1 MSDDEDKAEMDKAR
15 AEIDEKYE
23 KLLAAATGNDTNN
36 LEIETD
42 EITESESEN
51 QKPST
56 INIVDMML
64 GKSSAK
70 TLDSETMI
78 LESQKRI
85 WRAVKQGGA
94 EYYGIISES
103 DEFLRA
109 HVNEKIPMAVMFVDL
124 VGSTDMSLSLPEEKV
139 AMIVSSFAQEMAIA
153 VKQHNGFT
161 LKFVGDAVIGYFIH
175 KSALMASDNAISCAQ
190 NMIKIIEEGINPIL
204 NNYDYPDLF
213 IKIGIDYG
221 ESMVMR
227 YGKDKDRAHVDLLGP
242 VMNIAAKVQN
252 KARPQ
257 QIMIGED
264 VFNKIHPTTQKNF
277 ELKVWDKDSWNYRNR
292 HTGKLYPVY
301 ASKTKR

>member
-1 MSDDEDKAEMDKAR
+1 MSDAEEKTSNDEAR
-15 AEIDEKYE
+15 AEIDKKYE
-23 KLLAAATGNDTNN
+23 KLLAAATGTETHD
-36 LEIETD
+36 LEIESDNT
-42 EITESESEN
+42 TEPEY

-56 INIVDMML
+56 SNIVDMML
-64 GKSSAK
+64 GKRSGE

-78 LESQKRI
+78 LETQKRI
-85 WRAVKQGGA
+85 WKAIKQGGA

-103 DEFLRA
+103 DEFLRE

-153 VKQHNGFT
+153 VKQHSGYT

-204 NNYDYPDLF
+204 NNYDYPDLY

-227 YGKDKDRAHVDLLGP
+227 YGKDKARAHVDLLGP

-252 KARPQ
+252 KAKPQ

-264 VFNKIHPTTQKNF
+264 IFNKIHPTTQKNF

-292 HTGKLYPVY
+292 QTGKLYPVY
-301 ASKTKR
+301 ESKSKL

>member
-1 MSDDEDKAEMDKAR
+1 MSDDEAR
-15 AEIDEKYE
+15 AEIDKKYE
-23 KLLAAATGNDTNN
+23 KLLAAATG
-36 LEIETD
+36 TD
-42 EITESESEN
+42 TESIEREN
-51 QKPST
+51 GKETKTVPEYQKPST
-56 INIVDMML
+56 SNIVDMML
-64 GKSSAK
+64 GKSSGK

-78 LESQKRI
+78 LETQKRI
-85 WRAVKQGGA
+85 WKAIKQGGA

-103 DEFLRA
+103 DEFLRK

-124 VGSTDMSLSLPEEKV
+124 VGSTNMSLSLPEEKV
-139 AMIVSSFAQEMAIA
+139 AMIVSSFAQEMAIS
-153 VKQHNGFT
+153 VKQYSGYT

-175 KSALMASDNAISCAQ
+175 KSALMASDNAISCGQ

-227 YGKDKDRAHVDLLGP
+227 YGKDEVRAHVDLLGP

-252 KARPQ
+252 KAMPQ

-264 VFNKIHPTTQKNF
+264 IFNKIHPTTQKNF
-277 ELKVWDKDSWNYRNR
+277 ELKVWDEGSWNYRNR

-301 ASKTKR
+301 ASKTKL

>member
-1 MSDDEDKAEMDKAR
+1 MTDDDDAR
-15 AEIDEKYE
+15 AEIEKKYE
-23 KLLAAATGNDTNN
+23 KLLAAATGTDNDSLDTESGK
-36 LEIETD
+36 EIET
-42 EITESESEN
+42 EPEY

-56 INIVDMML
+56 SNIVDMML
-64 GKSSAK
+64 GKSSTG

-78 LESQKRI
+78 LETQKRI
-85 WRAVKQGGA
+85 WRAIKQGGV
-94 EYYGIISES
+94 EYYGIVSES
-103 DEFLRA
+103 DEFLRE

-153 VKQHNGFT
+153 VKQHTGYT

-190 NMIKIIEEGINPIL
+190 TMIKIIEDGINPIL

-213 IKIGIDYG
+213 IKIGVDYG

-227 YGKDKDRAHVDLLGP
+227 YGNDKMRSHVDLLGP

-252 KARPQ
+252 KAKPQ

-264 VFNKIHPTTQKNF
+264 IFNKIHPSTQKTF
-277 ELKVWDKDSWNYRNR
+277 ELKVWDEGSWNYRNR

-301 ASKTKR
+301 ASKTKL

>member
-78 LESQKRI
+78 LETQKRI
-85 WRAVKQGGA
+85 WKAIKQGGA

-103 DEFLRA
+103 DEFLRE

-153 VKQHNGFT
+153 VKQHSGYT

-204 NNYDYPDLF
+204 NNYDYPDLY

-227 YGKDKDRAHVDLLGP
+227 YGKDKARAHVDLLGP

>member
-78 LESQKRI
+78 LETQKRI

-103 DEFLRA
+103 DEFLRV

-204 NNYDYPDLF
+204 NNYDYPDLY

-227 YGKDKDRAHVDLLGP
+227 YGKDKIRAHVDLLGP

-252 KARPQ
+252 KAKPQ

-264 VFNKIHPTTQKNF
+264 IFNKIHPTTQKNF

-292 HTGKLYPVY
+292 QTGKLYPVY
-301 ASKTKR
+301 ESKSKL

>member
-1 MSDDEDKAEMDKAR
+1 MTDDDDAR
-15 AEIDEKYE
+15 AEIDKKYE
-23 KLLAAATGNDTNN
+23 KLLAAATGTDNDSIETESGK
-36 LEIETD
+36 EIET
-42 EITESESEN
+42 EPEY

-56 INIVDMML
+56 SNIVDMML
-64 GKSSAK
+64 GKSSTG

-78 LESQKRI
+78 LETQKRI
-85 WRAVKQGGA
+85 WRAIKQGGV
-94 EYYGIISES
+94 EYYGIVSES
-103 DEFLRA
+103 DEFLRE

-153 VKQHNGFT
+153 VKQHSGYT

-190 NMIKIIEEGINPIL
+190 TKIKIIEDGINPIS

-213 IKIGIDYG
+213 IKIGVDYG

-227 YGKDKDRAHVDLLGP
+227 YGNDKMRSHVDLLGP

-252 KARPQ
+252 KAKPQ

-264 VFNKIHPTTQKNF
+264 IFNKIHPSTQKTF
-277 ELKVWDKDSWNYRNR
+277 ELKVWDEGSWNYRNR

-301 ASKTKR
+301 ASKTKL

>member
-78 LESQKRI
+78 LETQKRI

-190 NMIKIIEEGINPIL
+190 TMIKIIEDGINPIL

-213 IKIGIDYG
+213 IKIGVDYG

-227 YGKDKDRAHVDLLGP
+227 YGNDKIRSHVDLLGP

-252 KARPQ
+252 KAKPQ

-264 VFNKIHPTTQKNF
+264 IFNKIHPTTQKNF
-277 ELKVWDKDSWNYRNR
+277 ELKVWDEGNWNYRNR

-301 ASKTKR
+301 ASKTKL

>member
-64 GKSSAK
+64 GKSSTK

-78 LESQKRI
+78 LETQKRI
-85 WRAVKQGGA
+85 WKAIKQGGA

>member
-1 MSDDEDKAEMDKAR
+1 MSDDEAR
-15 AEIDEKYE
+15 AEIDKKYE
-23 KLLAAATGNDTNN
+23 KLLAAATGSNINN
-36 LEIETD
+36 IETD
-42 EITESESEN
+42 DDKETESEPEY

-56 INIVDMML
+56 TNIVDMML

-78 LESQKRI
+78 LETQKRI
-85 WRAVKQGGA
+85 WAAIKQGGA

-103 DEFLRA
+103 DEFLRE

-139 AMIVSSFAQEMAIA
+139 AMIVSSFAQEMAIS
-153 VKQHNGFT
+153 VKQHSGYT

-190 NMIKIIEEGINPIL
+190 NMIQIIEEGINPIL

-227 YGKDKDRAHVDLLGP
+227 YGKDKTRAHVDLLGP
-242 VMNIAAKVQN
+242 VLNIAAKVQN
-252 KARPQ
+252 KAKPQ
-257 QIMIGED
+257 QILIGED
-264 VFNKIHPTTQKNF
+264 IFNKIHPSTQKNF
-277 ELKVWDKDSWNYRNR
+277 NLKVWDKDSWNYRNR

-301 ASKTKR
+301 ASKTKL

>member
-1 MSDDEDKAEMDKAR
+1 MSDDDEAR
-15 AEIDEKYE
+15 AEIDKKYE
-23 KLLAAATGNDTNN
+23 KLLAAATGNESNN
-36 LEIETD
+36 IEIETD
-42 EITESESEN
+42 KEPEIGKEPKY
-51 QKPST
+51 QMPST
-56 INIVDMML
+56 SNIVDMML
-64 GKSSAK
+64 GKRSGE

-78 LESQKRI
+78 LETQKRI
-85 WRAVKQGGA
+85 WRAIKQGGV
-94 EYYGIISES
+94 EYYGIVSES
-103 DEFLRA
+103 DEFLRE

-153 VKQHNGFT
+153 VKQHSGYT

-190 NMIKIIEEGINPIL
+190 TMIKIIEDGINPIL
-204 NNYDYPDLF
+204 NNYEYPELF
-213 IKIGIDYG
+213 IKIGVDYG

-227 YGKDKDRAHVDLLGP
+227 YGKDKARSHVDLLGP

-252 KARPQ
+252 KAKPQ

-264 VFNKIHPTTQKNF
+264 IYNKIHPTSQKNF

>member
-1 MSDDEDKAEMDKAR
+1 
-15 AEIDEKYE
+15 
-23 KLLAAATGNDTNN
+23 
-36 LEIETD
+36 
-42 EITESESEN
+42 
-51 QKPST
+51 
-56 INIVDMML
+56 ML
-64 GKSSAK
+64 GKSSEL
-70 TLDSETMI
+70 TQDSETMI
-78 LESQKRI
+78 LETQKRI
-85 WRAVKQGGA
+85 WRAIKQGGV

-103 DEFLRA
+103 DEFLRE

-153 VKQHNGFT
+153 VKQHHGYA

-190 NMIKIIEEGINPIL
+190 TMIKIIEDGINPIL

-213 IKIGIDYG
+213 IKIGVDYG

-227 YGKDKDRAHVDLLGP
+227 YGNDKARSHVDLLGP

-252 KARPQ
+252 KAKPQ

-264 VFNKIHPTTQKNF
+264 IFNKIHPTTQKNF
-277 ELKVWDKDSWNYRNR
+277 ELKVWNENEWNYRNR
-292 HTGKLYPVY
+292 QTGKLYPVY
-301 ASKTKR
+301 GSKTKL

>member
-78 LESQKRI
+78 LETQKRI

-103 DEFLRA
+103 DEFLRV

-204 NNYDYPDLF
+204 NNYDYPDLY

-227 YGKDKDRAHVDLLGP
+227 YGKDKARAHVDLLGP

-252 KARPQ
+252 KAKPQ

-264 VFNKIHPTTQKNF
+264 IFNKIHPTTQKNF

-292 HTGKLYPVY
+292 QTGKLYPVY
-301 ASKTKR
+301 ESKSKL

>member
-1 MSDDEDKAEMDKAR
+1 MSDDDEAKAEFDK
-15 AEIDEKYE
+15 KYE
-23 KLLAAATGNDTNN
+23 KLLAAATGNETNN
-36 LEIETD
+36 IEIETD
-42 EITESESEN
+42 KEPEIGKEPEY
-51 QKPST
+51 QMPST
-56 INIVDMML
+56 SNIVDMML
-64 GKSSAK
+64 GKRSGE

-78 LESQKRI
+78 LETQKRI
-85 WRAVKQGGA
+85 WKAIKQGGA

-103 DEFLRA
+103 DEFLRE

-153 VKQHNGFT
+153 VKQHNGYT

>member
-1 MSDDEDKAEMDKAR
+1 MTDDDDAR
-15 AEIDEKYE
+15 AEIDKKYE
-23 KLLAAATGNDTNN
+23 KLLAAATGTDNDSIETESGK
-36 LEIETD
+36 EIET
-42 EITESESEN
+42 EPEY

-56 INIVDMML
+56 SNIVDMML
-64 GKSSAK
+64 GKSSTG

-78 LESQKRI
+78 LETQKRI
-85 WRAVKQGGA
+85 WRAIKQGGV
-94 EYYGIISES
+94 EYYGIVSES
-103 DEFLRA
+103 DEFLRE

-153 VKQHNGFT
+153 VKQHSGYT

-190 NMIKIIEEGINPIL
+190 TMIKIIEDGINPIL

-213 IKIGIDYG
+213 IKIGVDYG
-221 ESMVMR
+221 DSMVMR
-227 YGKDKDRAHVDLLGP
+227 YGNDKMRSHVDLLGP

-252 KARPQ
+252 KAKPQ

-264 VFNKIHPTTQKNF
+264 IFNKIHPSTQKTF
-277 ELKVWDKDSWNYRNR
+277 ELKVWDEGSWNYRNR

-301 ASKTKR
+301 ASKTKL

>member
-1 MSDDEDKAEMDKAR
+1 MTDDDDAR
-15 AEIDEKYE
+15 AEIDKKYE
-23 KLLAAATGNDTNN
+23 KLLAAATGTDNDSIETESGK
-36 LEIETD
+36 EIET
-42 EITESESEN
+42 EPEY

-56 INIVDMML
+56 SNIVDMML
-64 GKSSAK
+64 GKSSAG

-78 LESQKRI
+78 LETQKRI
-85 WRAVKQGGA
+85 WRAIKQGGV
-94 EYYGIISES
+94 EYYGIVSES
-103 DEFLRA
+103 DEFLRE

-153 VKQHNGFT
+153 VKQHSGYT

-190 NMIKIIEEGINPIL
+190 TMIKIIEDGINPIL

-213 IKIGIDYG
+213 IKIGVDYG

-227 YGKDKDRAHVDLLGP
+227 YGNDKMRSHVDLLGP

-252 KARPQ
+252 KAKPQ

-264 VFNKIHPTTQKNF
+264 IFNKIHPSTQKTF
-277 ELKVWDKDSWNYRNR
+277 ELKVWDEGSWNYRNR

-301 ASKTKR
+301 ASKTKL

>member
-1 MSDDEDKAEMDKAR
+1 MSDDDEAR
-15 AEIDEKYE
+15 AEIDKKYE
-23 KLLAAATGNDTNN
+23 KLLAAATGNETNN
-36 LEIETD
+36 IEIETD
-42 EITESESEN
+42 KEPEIGKEPEY
-51 QKPST
+51 QMPST
-56 INIVDMML
+56 SNIVDMML
-64 GKSSAK
+64 GKRSGE

-78 LESQKRI
+78 LETQKRI
-85 WRAVKQGGA
+85 WKAIKQGGA

-103 DEFLRA
+103 DEFLRE

-153 VKQHNGFT
+153 VKQHNGYT

-204 NNYDYPDLF
+204 NNYDYPDLY

-227 YGKDKDRAHVDLLGP
+227 YGKDKARAHVDLLGP

-252 KARPQ
+252 KAKPQ

-264 VFNKIHPTTQKNF
+264 IFNKIHPTTQKNF

-292 HTGKLYPVY
+292 QTGKLYPVY
-301 ASKTKR
+301 ESKSKL

>member
-1 MSDDEDKAEMDKAR
+1 MTDDDDAR
-15 AEIDEKYE
+15 AEIDKKYE
-23 KLLAAATGNDTNN
+23 KLLAAATGTDNDSLETESGK
-36 LEIETD
+36 EIET
-42 EITESESEN
+42 EPEY

-56 INIVDMML
+56 SNIVDMML
-64 GKSSAK
+64 GKSSTG

-78 LESQKRI
+78 LETQKRI
-85 WRAVKQGGA
+85 WRAIKQGGV
-94 EYYGIISES
+94 EYYGIVSES
-103 DEFLRA
+103 DEFLRE

-153 VKQHNGFT
+153 VKQHSGYT

-190 NMIKIIEEGINPIL
+190 TMIKIIEDGINPIL

-213 IKIGIDYG
+213 IKIGVDYG

-227 YGKDKDRAHVDLLGP
+227 YGNDKMRSHVDLLGP

-252 KARPQ
+252 KAKPQ

-264 VFNKIHPTTQKNF
+264 IFNKIHPSTQKTF
-277 ELKVWDKDSWNYRNR
+277 ELKVWDEGSWNYRNR

-301 ASKTKR
+301 ASKTKL

>member
-1 MSDDEDKAEMDKAR
+1 MSDDDEAR
-15 AEIDEKYE
+15 AEIDKKYE
-23 KLLAAATGNDTNN
+23 KLLAAATGNESNN
-36 LEIETD
+36 IEIETD
-42 EITESESEN
+42 KEPEIGKEPKY
-51 QKPST
+51 QMPST
-56 INIVDMML
+56 SNIVDMML
-64 GKSSAK
+64 GKRSGE

-78 LESQKRI
+78 LETQKRI
-85 WRAVKQGGA
+85 WKAIKQGGA

-103 DEFLRA
+103 DEFLRE

-153 VKQHNGFT
+153 VKQHNGYT

-204 NNYDYPDLF
+204 NNYDYPDLY

-227 YGKDKDRAHVDLLGP
+227 YGKDKARSHVDLLGP

-252 KARPQ
+252 KAKPQ

-264 VFNKIHPTTQKNF
+264 IFNKIHPTTQKNF
-277 ELKVWDKDSWNYRNR
+277 DLKVWDEGSWNYRNR

-301 ASKTKR
+301 ASKTKL

>member
-1 MSDDEDKAEMDKAR
+1 MTDDDDAR
-15 AEIDEKYE
+15 AEIDKKYE
-23 KLLAAATGNDTNN
+23 KLLAAATGTDNDSIETESGK
-36 LEIETD
+36 EIET
-42 EITESESEN
+42 EPEY

-56 INIVDMML
+56 SNIVDMLL
-64 GKSSAK
+64 GKSSTG

-78 LESQKRI
+78 LETQKRI
-85 WRAVKQGGA
+85 WRAIKQGGV
-94 EYYGIISES
+94 EYYGIVSES
-103 DEFLRA
+103 DEFLRE

-153 VKQHNGFT
+153 VKQHSGYT

-190 NMIKIIEEGINPIL
+190 TMIKIIEDGINPIL

-213 IKIGIDYG
+213 IKIGVDYG

-227 YGKDKDRAHVDLLGP
+227 YGNDKMRSHVDLLGP

-252 KARPQ
+252 KAKPQ

-264 VFNKIHPTTQKNF
+264 IFNKIHPSTQKNF
-277 ELKVWDKDSWNYRNR
+277 ELKVWDEGSWNYRNR

-301 ASKTKR
+301 ASKTKL

>member
-64 GKSSAK
+64 GKSSTK

-78 LESQKRI
+78 LETQKRI
-85 WRAVKQGGA
+85 WKAVKQGGA

-103 DEFLRA
+103 DEFLRV

>member
-1 MSDDEDKAEMDKAR
+1 MTDDDDAR
-15 AEIDEKYE
+15 AEIDKKYE
-23 KLLAAATGNDTNN
+23 KLLAAATGTDNDSIETESGK
-36 LEIETD
+36 EIET
-42 EITESESEN
+42 EPEY

-56 INIVDMML
+56 SNIVDMML
-64 GKSSAK
+64 GKSSTG

-78 LESQKRI
+78 LETQKRI
-85 WRAVKQGGA
+85 WRAIKQGGV
-94 EYYGIISES
+94 EYYGIVSES
-103 DEFLRA
+103 DEFLRE

-153 VKQHNGFT
+153 VKQHSGYT

-190 NMIKIIEEGINPIL
+190 TMIKIIEDGINPIL

-213 IKIGIDYG
+213 IKIGVDYG

-227 YGKDKDRAHVDLLGP
+227 YGNDKVRSHVDLLGP

-252 KARPQ
+252 KAKPQ

-264 VFNKIHPTTQKNF
+264 IFNKIHPSTQKTF
-277 ELKVWDKDSWNYRNR
+277 ELKVWDEGSWNYRNR

-301 ASKTKR
+301 ASKTKL

>member
-36 LEIETD
+36 LEIESD
-42 EITESESEN
+42 EITESESAN

-64 GKSSAK
+64 GKNSAK

-78 LESQKRI
+78 LETQKRI
-85 WRAVKQGGA
+85 WKAVKQGGA

-139 AMIVSSFAQEMAIA
+139 AMIVSSFAQEMAIS
-153 VKQHNGFT
+153 VKQHDGFT
-161 LKFVGDAVIGYFIH
+161 LKFVGDAVIGLSLIH
-175 KSALMASDNAISCAQ
+175 I
-190 NMIKIIEEGINPIL
+190 
-204 NNYDYPDLF
+204 
-213 IKIGIDYG
+213 
-221 ESMVMR
+221 
-227 YGKDKDRAHVDLLGP
+227 
-242 VMNIAAKVQN
+242 
-252 KARPQ
+252 
-257 QIMIGED
+257 
-264 VFNKIHPTTQKNF
+264 
-277 ELKVWDKDSWNYRNR
+277 
-292 HTGKLYPVY
+292 
-301 ASKTKR
+301 

>member
-1 MSDDEDKAEMDKAR
+1 MSDDEAR
-15 AEIDEKYE
+15 AEIDKKYE
-23 KLLAAATGNDTNN
+23 KLLAAATGTDTDT
-36 LEIETD
+36 IETGND
-42 EITESESEN
+42 KESETEPEY

-56 INIVDMML
+56 TNIVDMML
-64 GKSSAK
+64 GKSSTK

-78 LESQKRI
+78 LETQKRI
-85 WRAVKQGGA
+85 WKAIKQGGA

-103 DEFLRA
+103 DEFLRE

-139 AMIVSSFAQEMAIA
+139 AMIVSSFAQEMAIS
-153 VKQHNGFT
+153 VKQHSGFT

-190 NMIKIIEEGINPIL
+190 NMIKIIEDGINPIL
-204 NNYDYPDLF
+204 NNYDYPDLY

-227 YGKDKDRAHVDLLGP
+227 YGMDKARAHVDLLGP
-242 VMNIAAKVQN
+242 VLNIAAKVQN
-252 KARPQ
+252 KAKPQ

-264 VFNKIHPTTQKNF
+264 IYKKIHPTTQKNF
-277 ELKVWDKDSWNYRNR
+277 ELKVWDEDSWNYRNR
-292 HTGKLYPVY
+292 LTGKLYPVY
-301 ASKTKR
+301 ASKTKL

>member
-1 MSDDEDKAEMDKAR
+1 MSDAEEKTSNDEAR
-15 AEIDEKYE
+15 AEIDKKYE
-23 KLLAAATGNDTNN
+23 KLLAAATGTETHD
-36 LEIETD
+36 LEIESD
-42 EITESESEN
+42 NAIEPEY

-56 INIVDMML
+56 SNIVDMML
-64 GKSSAK
+64 GKRSGE

-78 LESQKRI
+78 LETQKRI
-85 WRAVKQGGA
+85 WKAIKQGGA

-103 DEFLRA
+103 DEFLRE

-153 VKQHNGFT
+153 VKQHSGYT

-175 KSALMASDNAISCAQ
+175 KSALIASDNAISCAQ

-204 NNYDYPDLF
+204 NNYDYPDLY

-227 YGKDKDRAHVDLLGP
+227 YGKDKARAHVDLLGP

-252 KARPQ
+252 KAKPQ

-264 VFNKIHPTTQKNF
+264 IFNKIHPTTQKNF

-292 HTGKLYPVY
+292 QTGKLYPVY
-301 ASKTKR
+301 ESKSKL

>member
-1 MSDDEDKAEMDKAR
+1 MTDDDDAR
-15 AEIDEKYE
+15 AEIDKKYE
-23 KLLAAATGNDTNN
+23 KLLAAATGTDNDSIETESGK
-36 LEIETD
+36 EIET
-42 EITESESEN
+42 EPEY

-56 INIVDMML
+56 SNIVDMML
-64 GKSSAK
+64 GKSSTG

-78 LESQKRI
+78 LETQKRI
-85 WRAVKQGGA
+85 WRAIKQGGV
-94 EYYGIISES
+94 EYYGIVSES
-103 DEFLRA
+103 DEFLRE

-153 VKQHNGFT
+153 VKQHSGYT

-190 NMIKIIEEGINPIL
+190 TMIKIIEDGINPIL
-204 NNYDYPDLF
+204 NNYDYPDLY
-213 IKIGIDYG
+213 IKIGVDYG

-227 YGKDKDRAHVDLLGP
+227 YGNDKMRSHVDLLGP

-252 KARPQ
+252 KAKPQ

-264 VFNKIHPTTQKNF
+264 IFNKIHPSTQKNF
-277 ELKVWDKDSWNYRNR
+277 ELKVWGEGSWNYRNR

-301 ASKTKR
+301 ASKTKL

>member
-1 MSDDEDKAEMDKAR
+1 MSDDEAR
-15 AEIDEKYE
+15 AEIDKKYE
-23 KLLAAATGNDTNN
+23 KLLAAATGTDTDT
-36 LEIETD
+36 IETGND
-42 EITESESEN
+42 KESETEPEY

-56 INIVDMML
+56 TNIVDMML
-64 GKSSAK
+64 GKSSTK

-78 LESQKRI
+78 LETQKRI
-85 WRAVKQGGA
+85 WKAIKQGGA

-103 DEFLRA
+103 DEFLRE

-139 AMIVSSFAQEMAIA
+139 AMIVSSFAQEMAIS
-153 VKQHNGFT
+153 VKQHNGYT

-190 NMIKIIEEGINPIL
+190 NMIKIIEDGINPIL
-204 NNYDYPDLF
+204 NNYDYPDLY

-227 YGKDKDRAHVDLLGP
+227 YGMDKARAHVDLLGP
-242 VMNIAAKVQN
+242 VLNIAAKVQN
-252 KARPQ
+252 KAKPQ

-264 VFNKIHPTTQKNF
+264 IYKKIHPTTQKNF
-277 ELKVWDKDSWNYRNR
+277 ELKVWDEDSWNYRNR
-292 HTGKLYPVY
+292 LTGKLYPVY
-301 ASKTKR
+301 ASKTKL

>member
-64 GKSSAK
+64 GKSSTK

-78 LESQKRI
+78 LETQKRI

-103 DEFLRA
+103 DEFLRV

>member
-1 MSDDEDKAEMDKAR
+1 MTDDDDAR
-15 AEIDEKYE
+15 AEIDKKYE
-23 KLLAAATGNDTNN
+23 KLLAAATGTDNDSIETESGK
-36 LEIETD
+36 EIET
-42 EITESESEN
+42 EPEY

-56 INIVDMML
+56 SNIVDMML
-64 GKSSAK
+64 GKSSTG

-78 LESQKRI
+78 LETQKRI
-85 WRAVKQGGA
+85 WRAIKQGGV
-94 EYYGIISES
+94 EYYGIVSES
-103 DEFLRA
+103 DEFLRE

-153 VKQHNGFT
+153 VKQHTGYT

-190 NMIKIIEEGINPIL
+190 TMIKIIEDGINPIL

-213 IKIGIDYG
+213 IKIGVDYG

-227 YGKDKDRAHVDLLGP
+227 YGNDKMRSHVDLLGP

-252 KARPQ
+252 KAKPQ

-264 VFNKIHPTTQKNF
+264 IFNKIHPSTQKTF
-277 ELKVWDKDSWNYRNR
+277 ELKVWDEGSWNYRNR

-301 ASKTKR
+301 ASKTKL

>member
-64 GKSSAK
+64 GKSSTK

-78 LESQKRI
+78 LETQKRI